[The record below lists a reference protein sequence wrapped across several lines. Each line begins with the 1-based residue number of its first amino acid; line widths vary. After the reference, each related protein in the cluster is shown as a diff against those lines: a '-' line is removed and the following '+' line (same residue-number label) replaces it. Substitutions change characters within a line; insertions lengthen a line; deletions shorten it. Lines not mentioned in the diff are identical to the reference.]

1 MTILVSPTRSYAALA
16 AAAVLAGCAALE
28 PAPPPSPPAPAFELI
43 GRVAVSYDGRAFSS
57 GVRWQH
63 GAERDELWL
72 LTPAGQALAHIVGDA
87 SGAIFTGSDRSQ
99 YRAGDIGSLI
109 RRALGWEMPVT
120 RLAWWVQ
127 GALAPGAV
135 VQTVERDAHG
145 RLSVLAQDGWRIAYA
160 YESPEERDSALRR
173 LVLGDG
179 STEVRLVIDGWR
191 QDFVEPV
198 GQNPK

>member
-1 MTILVSPTRSYAALA
+1 MSLFRTCAALA
-16 AAAVLAGCAALE
+16 AAAALASCAALE
-28 PAPPPSPPAPAFELI
+28 PSPPPAPPAPAFDLI
-43 GRVAVSYDGRAFSS
+43 GRVAVNYDGRAFSS

-63 GAERDELWL
+63 TAERDELWL

-87 SGAIFTGSDRSQ
+87 GGATFTGSDRTE

-135 VQTVERDAHG
+135 VQAVERDEHG
-145 RLSVLAQDGWRIAYA
+145 RLTVLAQEGWRIAYA
-160 YESPEERDSALRR
+160 YDPPEERGSPLRR
-173 LVLGDG
+173 LVLADG
-179 STEVRLVIDGWR
+179 SSEIRLVIDGWR
-191 QDFVEPV
+191 QDSVGPV
-198 GQNPK
+198 RHNP

>member
-1 MTILVSPTRSYAALA
+1 MTNIKSCAAVVAVVS
-16 AAAVLAGCAALE
+16 VLAGCAALE

-43 GRVAVSYDGRAFSS
+43 GRVAVSYDGRAFTS

-63 GAERDELWL
+63 TPERDELWL

-87 SGAIFTGSDRSQ
+87 DGATFTGSDRSQ
-99 YRAGDIGSLI
+99 HRAGDIGSLI

-135 VQTVERDAHG
+135 VQAVERDAHG
-145 RLSVLAQDGWRIAYA
+145 RLAVLAQDGWRIAYA
-160 YESPEERDSALRR
+160 YEPAEERDGALRR
-173 LVLGDG
+173 LVLADG

-191 QDFVEPV
+191 RDGDTP
-198 GQNPK
+198 

>member
-1 MTILVSPTRSYAALA
+1 MTRFKSCAALA

-28 PAPPPSPPAPAFELI
+28 PSPPPAPPAPAFELI
-43 GRVAVSYDGRAFSS
+43 GRVAVSYNGRAFSS
-57 GVRWQH
+57 GVRWEH
-63 GAERDELWL
+63 TAERDELWL

-87 SGAIFTGSDRSQ
+87 DGATFTGSDRSQ

-135 VQTVERDAHG
+135 VQAVERDEHA
-145 RLSVLAQDGWRIAYA
+145 RLAVLAQDGWRITYA
-160 YESPEERDSALRR
+160 YEPPEERGSPLRR
-173 LVLGDG
+173 LILAGG
-179 STEVRLVIDGWR
+179 STEIRLVIDGWR
-191 QDFVEPV
+191 
-198 GQNPK
+198 

>member
-1 MTILVSPTRSYAALA
+1 LSFLCKTAAVVAAVS
-16 AAAVLAGCAALE
+16 VLAGCAALE
-28 PAPPPSPPAPAFELI
+28 PSPPAPPAPAFELI
-43 GRVAVSYDGRAFSS
+43 GRVAVSYNGRAFSS

-63 GAERDELWL
+63 TAERDELWL

-87 SGAIFTGSDRSQ
+87 DGATFTGADRSQ

-135 VQTVERDAHG
+135 VQAVERDEHG
-145 RLSVLAQDGWRIAYA
+145 RLAVLAQDGWRIAYA
-160 YESPEERDSALRR
+160 YEPAEERDSPLRR
-173 LVLGDG
+173 LVLADG
-179 STEVRLVIDGWR
+179 SSEIRLVIDGWR
-191 QDFVEPV
+191 
-198 GQNPK
+198 